1 MGEEKMQRFRA
12 SLRVTSLLTRSLILA
27 CLTTASLHAQRRDL
41 VVMKNGDQL
50 TGELKK
56 LENGILYFKPPYV
69 TDSIQLDWLQV
80 KTVQSSANFQIVLE
94 NGQHLVGMISS
105 NSELPD
111 GNFELKVGNR
121 ELRVT
126 SREVINM
133 QSSKQNFWRQLTGSI
148 DFGYDFT
155 SGNSQTSLNSDAS
168 ANYLSKNWTAGAS
181 FTSSF
186 SGQSPGTRSN
196 LLDLQGVGEAF
207 MNRNSSILGLAD
219 FLHSS
224 QQDLQL
230 RETLGGGYSR
240 YFIRTNENKLFWVA
254 GAVYNR
260 ETFDST
266 SSQPTDDNVEGLV
279 GGQYQLKKFNL
290 YDLNSQLFI
299 FPGLTDAGRI
309 RITTKS
315 TFTVK
320 LSNNFY
326 TNLSF
331 WDNYDSRPPVN
342 AKKNQLGISS
352 GLGWSF

>member
-1 MGEEKMQRFRA
+1 MQRFRA
-12 SLRVTSLLTRSLILA
+12 LLRVTSLTRSLILV
-27 CLTTASLHAQRRDL
+27 CLTTASLHAERRDL

-69 TDSIQLDWLQV
+69 SDSIQLDWLQV
-80 KTVQSSANFQIVLE
+80 RAVQSSAAYQIVLE

-105 NSELPD
+105 SPELPD
-111 GNFELKVGNR
+111 GNFELKVSNGD
-121 ELRVT
+121 LRVT

-186 SGQSPGTRSN
+186 SGQSPGTNSN
-196 LLDLQGVGEAF
+196 LLELGGMGEAF
-207 MNRNSSILGLAD
+207 LSGNSSILGLVD

-224 QQDLQL
+224 QQDLEL

-240 YFIRTNENKLFWVA
+240 YLIRTNENKLFWVA

-260 ETFDST
+260 ETFVST
-266 SSQPTDDNVEGLV
+266 ASRPTDDNVEGLV

-290 YDLNSQLFI
+290 YDLQSQLFL
-299 FPGLTDAGRI
+299 FPGISDAGRI
-309 RITTKS
+309 RATTKT
-315 TFTVK
+315 TFNVK

-326 TNLSF
+326 TNVSF
-331 WDNYDSRPPVN
+331 WDNFDSRPPVN

-352 GLGWSF
+352 GLGWTF